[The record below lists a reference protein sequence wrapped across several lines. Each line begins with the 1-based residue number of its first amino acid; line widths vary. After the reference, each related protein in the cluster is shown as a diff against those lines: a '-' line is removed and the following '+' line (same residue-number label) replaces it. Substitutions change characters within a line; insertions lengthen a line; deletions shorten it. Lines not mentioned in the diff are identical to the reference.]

1 MCSEP
6 DTVVGALELGLGGHV
21 DQLTAVDE
29 PHLERG
35 RLGASDQDTRV
46 TLLELLN
53 VVRGIGHRDRVAGVE
68 PVGVVVQNLNVEE
81 VPRQERHVHVGDL
94 EFAASTRLECF
105 GDLDNITRVEVRPR
119 DCVVGFRFFGLL
131 LEGDSTLP
139 RIELYHPVV
148 TRVGYT
154 QCKDACTPK
163 VRGALAQCLG
173 ETLPVEQVVA
183 EHQRDVIV
191 ADELLTDDECLGD
204 SLGVVLY
211 GVLDVDP
218 QMGTVTEQAPVF
230 VDVVGCRDDQDVPD
244 TGGDRVGQRVVHAGL
259 VENGQERLARAPV
272 VATDA
277 EGDGAHSGATT
288 CNEDDAFH
296 TVLLGRVESETC

>member
-1 MCSEP
+1 M
-6 DTVVGALELGLGGHV
+6 A
-21 DQLTAVDE
+21 AVDE

-35 RLGASDQDTRV
+35 RLGASDQDARV
-46 TLLELLN
+46 TLLEVAN
-53 VVRGIGHRDRVAGVE
+53 VFRGVAQCERVARVE
-68 PVGVVVQNLNVEE
+68 PVSVVVQNLNVEE
-81 VPRQERHVHVGDL
+81 VPRHERHVHVGDL
-94 EFAASTRLECF
+94 EFAASTRLECL
-105 GDLDNITRVEVRPR
+105 GDLDNITRVEVRSG

-139 RIELYHPVV
+139 RIELYHPVI
-148 TRVGYT
+148 TRVGYA
-154 QCKDACTPK
+154 QCKDTCTPK
-163 VRGALAQCLG
+163 VLRALAQCLG

-191 ADELLTDDECLGD
+191 ADELLADDECLGD

-218 QMGTVTEQAPVF
+218 QVGTVTEQAPAL

-259 VENGQERLARAPV
+259 VENRQERLARTSV

-288 CNEDDAFH
+288 CNEDNAFH
-296 TVLLGRVESETC
+296 TVLLGRVESGTC